1 MNFINDDGFTTFF
14 NEVIFSGISKLENLY
29 ILENNLTQYKALKL
43 KEKLKQK
50 MYIDQFEKLFY
61 LQEEKLKKSV
71 WFGPVNSSEYNYII
85 QQFKVK
91 VVGLV
96 KSLRLKDAKKLQVKT
111 TARNKYLFVEF
122 ENAEDSERVA
132 QLMRKKKINVS
143 AKSYVAGSNTFVA
156 IRRSK
161 RK

>member
-1 MNFINDDGFTTFF
+1 M
-14 NEVIFSGISKLENLY
+14 
-29 ILENNLTQYKALKL
+29 
-43 KEKLKQK
+43 
-50 MYIDQFEKLFY
+50 
-61 LQEEKLKKSV
+61 KKSV

-132 QLMRKKKINVS
+132 QLMRKRKIYVS